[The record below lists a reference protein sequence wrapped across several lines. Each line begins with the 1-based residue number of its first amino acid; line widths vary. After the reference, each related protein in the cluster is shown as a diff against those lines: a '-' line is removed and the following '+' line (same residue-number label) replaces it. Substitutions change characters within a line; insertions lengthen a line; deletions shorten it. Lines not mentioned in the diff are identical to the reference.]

1 MIVVPEIVLERIAC
15 AVGPVVT
22 DNRSTVPE
30 KTIEATGFA
39 RRYSVA
45 PGTTLLDLCLEAVRR
60 LPAETLSGVGGV
72 IAATFSAEDRF
83 PSLAVRVAG
92 ALGLPD
98 ATPAFD
104 LQMACSAYPYAVY
117 LAGRLAADTGRKVL
131 VVNGDIQSALT
142 DPADAATAP
151 LFSDAATAT
160 LVSCDPARPA
170 RSSVDFLSHAS
181 DALRCPSGGPIS
193 MDGFGVFSF
202 VATEV
207 TPFLKR
213 FVELSAASDP
223 RPLDGFAPHQAN
235 LYMVRQLARSLGL
248 TDRLLT
254 DGGAFANPGSCSVP
268 LTLANAGR
276 TGRMLIAGFGAGLS
290 AAAATVRLA

>member
-1 MIVVPEIVLERIAC
+1 
-15 AVGPVVT
+15 
-22 DNRSTVPE
+22 
-30 KTIEATGFA
+30 
-39 RRYSVA
+39 
-45 PGTTLLDLCLEAVRR
+45 
-60 LPAETLSGVGGV
+60 
-72 IAATFSAEDRF
+72 
-83 PSLAVRVAG
+83 
-92 ALGLPD
+92 
-98 ATPAFD
+98 
-104 LQMACSAYPYAVY
+104 
-117 LAGRLAADTGRKVL
+117 
-131 VVNGDIQSALT
+131 
-142 DPADAATAP
+142 
-151 LFSDAATAT
+151 
-160 LVSCDPARPA
+160 
-170 RSSVDFLSHAS
+170 
-181 DALRCPSGGPIS
+181 

-268 LTLANAGR
+268 LTLANSGR

>member
-1 MIVVPEIVLERIAC
+1 
-15 AVGPVVT
+15 
-22 DNRSTVPE
+22 
-30 KTIEATGFA
+30 
-39 RRYSVA
+39 
-45 PGTTLLDLCLEAVRR
+45 
-60 LPAETLSGVGGV
+60 
-72 IAATFSAEDRF
+72 
-83 PSLAVRVAG
+83 
-92 ALGLPD
+92 
-98 ATPAFD
+98 
-104 LQMACSAYPYAVY
+104 
-117 LAGRLAADTGRKVL
+117 
-131 VVNGDIQSALT
+131 
-142 DPADAATAP
+142 
-151 LFSDAATAT
+151 
-160 LVSCDPARPA
+160 
-170 RSSVDFLSHAS
+170 
-181 DALRCPSGGPIS
+181 